1 LSRFTG
7 LLSGLFGWMF
17 IALSVIV
24 VAETVSRKLFAYSLQ
39 GADELGGYILAV
51 GSGIAFTVA
60 FVERAHIRIDL
71 FQSMLPRVARALLD
85 WFSVVSMAALA
96 LLFVYVGWLVVDE
109 TIEFQSNAP
118 TPWATPLIYP
128 QGAWYATLV
137 VFAVVTTL
145 AAIRATLLLA
155 RRRFDRLAADFGPK
169 GAEEE
174 LRAELE
180 DLGHRPVGEPG
191 K

>member
-7 LLSGLFGWMF
+7 FLSGLFGWMF
-17 IALSVIV
+17 IGLSLIV
-24 VAETVSRKLFAYSLQ
+24 VAETVSRKLFSYSLQ

-71 FQSMLPRVARALLD
+71 IQTKLPSAARALLD
-85 WFSVVSMAALA
+85 WFAVVSMAALA
-96 LLFVYVGWLVVDE
+96 LLFVYVGWLVLDE

-128 QGAWYATLV
+128 QSAWYAALVIFGLVTLM
-137 VFAVVTTL
+137 
-145 AAIRATLLLA
+145 AAIRATALLLG
-155 RRRFDRLAADFGPK
+155 RKLDRLSAEYGPK

-174 LRAELE
+174 LRAEL
-180 DLGHRPVGEPG
+180 DDRDQR
-191 K
+191 